1 MIGSEDQSNGHVS
14 MVRKHELSEANL
26 EVLRNFA
33 DQTLEREFANE
44 ELG

>member
-14 MVRKHELSEANL
+14 TVRKHELSEANL
-26 EVLRNFA
+26 EVLRNFT
-33 DQTLEREFANE
+33 DETLEGEFANE